1 MYKCEN
7 CNATFENPN
16 SYTENLGNEC
26 VETVYCCPHCSST
39 SYDEARK
46 CPKCNKW
53 VLDDEW
59 RFEMCN
65 ECFDDAKFLYR
76 YDAQKC
82 FDLAKDEKK
91 SVELNVFLLSQF
103 SAEEIEKILL
113 FELKWDTQ
121 TPYSDY
127 INFIEEDEMW
137 FAESVMKG
145 GESDE

>member
-1 MYKCEN
+1 MYKCAD
-7 CNATFENPN
+7 CNTVFGEPK
-16 SYTENLGNEC
+16 SYKENLGNEC

-39 SYDEARK
+39 SYDEAIK
-46 CPKCNKW
+46 CPKCDKW

-59 RFEMCN
+59 RFEMCD
-65 ECFDDAKFLYR
+65 ECFDNAKFLYR

-82 FDLAKDEKK
+82 FDLSKDEKK
-91 SVELNVFLLSQF
+91 SIELNAFLLSQF
-103 SAEEIEKILL
+103 SAEDIEKILL
-113 FELKWDTQ
+113 CELKWNTQ

>member
-1 MYKCEN
+1 MYKCAD
-7 CNATFENPN
+7 CNAVFREPKN
-16 SYTENLGNEC
+16 YRENLGNEC

-39 SYDEARK
+39 SYDEAIK
-46 CPKCNKW
+46 CPKCNNW

-65 ECFDDAKFLYR
+65 ECFDNAKFLYR

-103 SAEEIEKILL
+103 SVEEIEKILL
-113 FELKWDTQ
+113 SELKWDAQ
-121 TPYSDY
+121 APHSDY

-137 FAESVMKG
+137 FAESVVKG
-145 GESDE
+145 GDNE

>member
-1 MYKCEN
+1 MYKCADCDAVFGEPKN
-7 CNATFENPN
+7 
-16 SYTENLGNEC
+16 YRENLGNEC

-39 SYDEARK
+39 SYDEAIK
-46 CPKCNKW
+46 CPKCNNW

-65 ECFDDAKFLYR
+65 ECFDNAKFLYR

-113 FELKWDTQ
+113 SELKWDAQ
-121 TPYSDY
+121 APHSDY

-137 FAESVMKG
+137 FAESVVKG
-145 GESDE
+145 GESK